1 MNADRAQAR
10 TEDKAGKAFTNR
22 RPITIYWG
30 DCDPAGIVFNPRFFE
45 IFDASTALIF
55 EAALG
60 INKRDMLARFNA
72 AGIPLVKTEAEFLK
86 PLRYGDNAIVE
97 STVTFG
103 RTSFGVEHKI
113 LMEGQLHVKGIE
125 KRVWTARDAN
135 GQMRSAPIP
144 AEILKACGITSA

>member
-1 MNADRAQAR
+1 MTAERAQSNA
-10 TEDKAGKAFTNR
+10 EQGAGKSYTNR

-60 INKRDMLARFNA
+60 INKRDMLAKFNA

-113 LMEGQLHVKGIE
+113 LHNGQLHVKGIE

-144 AEILKACGITSA
+144 EEILKACGVA

>member
-1 MNADRAQAR
+1 MTADRAQAKS
-10 TEDKAGKAFTNR
+10 EQGAGKTYTNR
-22 RPITIYWG
+22 RQITIYWG
-30 DCDPAGIVFNPRFFE
+30 DCDPAGIVFNPRLFE

-60 INKRDMLARFNA
+60 INKREMLTKFNA

-86 PLRYGDNAIVE
+86 PLRYGDHAVVE

-113 LMEGQLHVKGIE
+113 LCDDQLHVKGVE

-144 AEILKACGITSA
+144 QEILAACGITSA

>member
-1 MNADRAQAR
+1 MDSTQSTPKTGDAPPK
-10 TEDKAGKAFTNR
+10 TYTNR
-22 RPITIYWG
+22 RPVTIYWG

-60 INKRDMLARFNA
+60 INKREMLAKFNA

-86 PLRYGDNAIVE
+86 PLRYGDSPIVE

-103 RTSFGVEHKI
+103 RSSFNVEHKI
-113 LMEGQLHVKGIE
+113 LLDGVLHVKGLE
-125 KRVWTARDAN
+125 KRVWTARDAS
-135 GQMRSAPIP
+135 GAMRSAPIP
-144 AEILKACGITSA
+144 AEILKACGV

>member
-1 MNADRAQAR
+1 METGPSAPKSDQGPPR
-10 TEDKAGKAFTNR
+10 TYTNR
-22 RPITIYWG
+22 RSVTIHWG

-60 INKRDMLARFNA
+60 INKREMLAKFDA

-86 PLRYGDNAIVE
+86 PLRYGDTAIVE

-113 LMEGQLHVKGIE
+113 VRDGQLHVKGIE
-125 KRVWTARDAN
+125 KRVWTARDSS

-144 AEILKACGITSA
+144 AEILKACGVA

>member
-1 MNADRAQAR
+1 MGADHAKADQG
-10 TEDKAGKAFTNR
+10 AGKTYTNR

-60 INKRDMLARFNA
+60 INKREMLARFNA

-86 PLRYGDNAIVE
+86 PLRYGDSAIVE

-113 LMEGQLHVKGIE
+113 LLDGQLHVKGIE

-144 AEILKACGITSA
+144 AEILAACGITGA